1 MVGLAVEVAA
11 ATSVLLTVLLLVA
24 AAAVVVVADDVDA
37 GVGAAPYLKCTPLTC
52 AFNLSLRLKAVEQ

>member
-1 MVGLAVEVAA
+1 MEVAA

-24 AAAVVVVADDVDA
+24 AAALVVVADDVDVDA